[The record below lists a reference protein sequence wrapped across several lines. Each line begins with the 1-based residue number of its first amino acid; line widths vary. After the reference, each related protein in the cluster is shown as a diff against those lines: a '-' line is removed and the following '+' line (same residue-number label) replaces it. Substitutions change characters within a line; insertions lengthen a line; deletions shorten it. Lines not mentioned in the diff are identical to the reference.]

1 CKTHV
6 HCGLGTRKEN
16 WMSRGSR
23 GRGAPRVG
31 LLLAL
36 VALVVAGFAATGQ
49 AKSTQ
54 TKKWRLGVSNTL
66 VGNGWREGMI
76 CSIKA
81 QALKS
86 GQVSSLRIAH
96 RQTDTAGQIAD
107 IRNMISAGVNAIIIN
122 PSNANALKPIAQQ
135 ARSRGIAVVFID
147 QYVGAPGVYNAT
159 NDQVAYGRIGAEWLF
174 KKLNGRGSVVEM
186 RGIAGV
192 PADTD
197 RHKGFQQALKKYPN
211 IKVVKSVF
219 TGWQFAP
226 GAKQMLDILN
236 SGTKVDGVWTS
247 GIDYTVVNALKTAKK
262 PSVPIVGA
270 DNFGF
275 IRQVKARYP
284 GLQGA
289 AVTNPSSIGGGGVTG
304 ALRALKK
311 QSVPK
316 GVKLKPEFGTCPA
329 DKAKINKFA
338 QPGAAAD
345 ASAQLQ
351 ITPWTTYSL
360 KQYRAC
366 KGP

>member
-1 CKTHV
+1 
-6 HCGLGTRKEN
+6 
-16 WMSRGSR
+16 MSRRPSR
-23 GRGAPRVG
+23 RAAALFGA
-31 LLLAL
+31 LLA
-36 VALVVAGFAATGQ
+36 VSSLVVAGYAAAGQ
-49 AKSTQ
+49 EKAAAPRQFTI
-54 TKKWRLGVSNTL
+54 GVSNTL

-107 IRNMISAGVNAIIIN
+107 IRTMISAGVNAIIIN
-122 PSNANALKPIAQQ
+122 PSNANALKPIAAQ
-135 ARSRGIAVVFID
+135 ARARGITVVFID
-147 QYVGAPGVYNAT
+147 QYVNAPGVYNAT
-159 NDQVAYGRIGAEWLF
+159 NDQVAYGRVGAEWLF
-174 KKLNGRGSVVEM
+174 KRLGGRGNVVEM

-197 RHKGFQQALKKYPN
+197 RHKGFLQAKRKYPN
-211 IKVVKSVF
+211 IRVVQSVF

-226 GAKQMLDILN
+226 GGKQMLDILN
-236 SGTKVDGVWTS
+236 SGRRVNGVWTS
-247 GIDYTVVNALKTAKK
+247 GIDYTVVNAFRTARK
-262 PSVPIVGA
+262 PYVPIVGA

-284 GLQGA
+284 GLRGA
-289 AVTNPSSIGGGGVTG
+289 AVTNPSSIGGVGVTV
-304 ALRALKK
+304 ALRALNR
-311 QSVPK
+311 QSVPRW
-316 GVKLKPEFGTCPA
+316 VKLTPDVWTWPA
-329 DKAKINKFA
+329 DRSKINRFA

-351 ITPWTTYSL
+351 ISPWTTYSL
-360 KQYRAC
+360 AQYRSC

>member
-1 CKTHV
+1 MSKRPSRRAASLAGVLLGVAAIAVAAFATTGHAKTSV
-6 HCGLGTRKEN
+6 Q
-16 WMSRGSR
+16 
-23 GRGAPRVG
+23 GRY
-31 LLLAL
+31 
-36 VALVVAGFAATGQ
+36 T
-49 AKSTQ
+49 
-54 TKKWRLGVSNTL
+54 LGVSNTL

-81 QALKS
+81 QALRS

-107 IRNMISAGVNAIIIN
+107 IRTMISAGVDALIIN
-122 PSNANALKPIAQQ
+122 PSNAEALKPIAAQ
-135 ARSRGIAVVFID
+135 ARARGIVVVFID
-147 QYVGAPGVYNAT
+147 QYVNAPGVYNAT

-174 KKLNGRGSVVEM
+174 RKLRGRGNVVEM

-197 RHKGFQQALKKYPN
+197 RHRGFQQALRKYPR
-211 IKVVKSVF
+211 IRVVKSVF

-226 GAKQMLDILN
+226 GGKQMLDLLN
-236 SGTKVDGVWTS
+236 SGTRVDGVWTS
-247 GIDYTVVNALKTAKK
+247 GIDYTVVNAFTTARK
-262 PSVPIVGA
+262 PFVPVVGA

-284 GLQGA
+284 RFQGA
-289 AVTNPSSIGGGGVTG
+289 AVTNPSSIGGVGVTV
-304 ALRALKK
+304 ALRALNR
-311 QSVPK
+311 QRVPRW
-316 GVKLKPEFGTCPA
+316 VKLRPDVWTWPA
-329 DKAKINKFA
+329 DRAKINRFA

-351 ITPWTTYSL
+351 IPRWTTYSL
-360 KQYRAC
+360 AQYRAC

>member
-1 CKTHV
+1 
-6 HCGLGTRKEN
+6 
-16 WMSRGSR
+16 
-23 GRGAPRVG
+23 
-31 LLLAL
+31 
-36 VALVVAGFAATGQ
+36 VAVFATTGQ
-49 AKSTQ
+49 AKTSATARY
-54 TKKWRLGVSNTL
+54 TLGISNTL

-107 IRNMISAGVNAIIIN
+107 IRTMISAGVNALIIN
-122 PSNANALKPIAQQ
+122 PSNAEALKPIAAQ
-135 ARSRGIAVVFID
+135 ARSRGIEVVFID
-147 QYVGAPGVYNAT
+147 QYVNAPGVYNAT

-174 KKLNGRGSVVEM
+174 KKLKGRGNVVEM

-197 RHKGFQQALKKYPN
+197 RHRGFQQALRKYRN

-226 GAKQMLDILN
+226 GGKQMLDLLN
-236 SGTKVDGVWTS
+236 SGTKVNGVWTS
-247 GIDYTVVNALKTAKK
+247 GIDYTVVNAFTTARK
-262 PSVPIVGA
+262 PFVPVVGA

-275 IRQVKARYP
+275 IRQVKSRYP
-284 GLQGA
+284 RFQGA
-289 AVTNPSSIGGGGVTG
+289 AVTNPSSIGGVGVTV
-304 ALRALKK
+304 ALRALNKR
-311 QSVPK
+311 SVPRW
-316 GVKLKPEFGTCPA
+316 VKLKPDVWTWPA
-329 DKAKINKFA
+329 DRSKINRFA

-351 ITPWTTYSL
+351 IPRWTTYSL
-360 KQYRAC
+360 AQYRAC

>member
-1 CKTHV
+1 
-6 HCGLGTRKEN
+6 
-16 WMSRGSR
+16 MSNRASR
-23 GRGAPRVG
+23 RGATRLGV
-31 LLLAL
+31 LLA
-36 VALVVAGFAATGQ
+36 VFGLVVAAAATTGQ
-49 AKSTQ
+49 ATSTQ
-54 TKKWRLGVSNTL
+54 EKFTLGVSNTL

-76 CSIKA
+76 CSIRA

-86 GQVSSLRIAH
+86 GRVSRLRIAH

-107 IRNMISAGVNAIIIN
+107 IRTMISAGVDALIIN
-122 PSNANALKPIAQQ
+122 PSNANALKPIAAQ
-135 ARSRGIAVVFID
+135 ARARGIEVVFID
-147 QYVGAPGVYNAT
+147 QYVNAPGAYNAT
-159 NDQVAYGRIGAEWLF
+159 NDQVAYGRVGAEWLF
-174 KKLNGRGSVVEM
+174 KKLRGRGNVVEM

-211 IKVVKSVF
+211 IRVVKSVF

-236 SGTKVDGVWTS
+236 SGQRVDGVWTS
-247 GIDYTVVNALKTAKK
+247 GIDYTVVNAFKTAGKRY
-262 PSVPIVGA
+262 VPVVGA

-275 IRQVKARYP
+275 IRQVKSRYP
-284 GLQGA
+284 RFQGA
-289 AVTNPSSIGGGGVTG
+289 AVTNPSSIGGVGVTV
-304 ALRALKK
+304 ALRRLQK

-316 GVKLKPEFGTCPA
+316 WVKLKPDVWTWPA
-329 DKAKINKFA
+329 DRAKINKFA

-351 ITPWTTYSL
+351 ISPWTTYSL
-360 KQYRAC
+360 KQYKAC

>member
-1 CKTHV
+1 
-6 HCGLGTRKEN
+6 
-16 WMSRGSR
+16 MSRRPSR
-23 GRGAPRVG
+23 RAAALFGA
-31 LLLAL
+31 LLA
-36 VALVVAGFAATGQ
+36 VSSLVVAGYAAAGQ
-49 AKSTQ
+49 EKTAAPRQFTI
-54 TKKWRLGVSNTL
+54 GVSNTL

-107 IRNMISAGVNAIIIN
+107 IRTMISAGVNAIIIN
-122 PSNANALKPIAQQ
+122 PSNANALKPIAAQ
-135 ARSRGIAVVFID
+135 ARARGIQVVFID
-147 QYVGAPGVYNAT
+147 QYVNAPGAYNAT

-174 KKLNGRGSVVEM
+174 TKLRGRGNVVEM

-197 RHKGFQQALKKYPN
+197 RHKGFLQAKRKYPN
-211 IKVVKSVF
+211 IRVVKSVF

-226 GAKQMLDILN
+226 GGKQMLDLLN
-236 SGTKVDGVWTS
+236 SGQRVDGVWTS
-247 GIDYTVVNALKTAKK
+247 GIDYTVVNAFRTARK
-262 PSVPIVGA
+262 PYVPVVGA

-275 IRQVKARYP
+275 IRQVKGRYP

-289 AVTNPSSIGGGGVTG
+289 AVTNPSSIGGVGVTV
-304 ALRALKK
+304 ALRALNR
-311 QSVPK
+311 QSVPRW
-316 GVKLKPEFGTCPA
+316 VKLKPDVWTWPA
-329 DKAKINKFA
+329 DRSKINRFA

-351 ITPWTTYSL
+351 ISPWTTYSL
-360 KQYRAC
+360 AQYKAC